1 MAVADAARAAAR
13 HSNPQ
18 GGAADCKLYELGAGT
33 GALTRCL
40 DGLQPV
46 LVEKDAAMA
55 AVLGRRFPQLEVR
68 VECATQVL
76 HTLDEPVGIVSSIP
90 LLNNPQCGEIKRL
103 LERRHADGLI
113 RYLVL
118 YSYGLLDPL
127 RDVASFSQAR
137 RAAVVWR
144 SVPPASVWVYR

>member
-1 MAVADAARAAAR
+1 MAVAAAARAAAR
-13 HSNPQ
+13 HSSPAV
-18 GGAADCKLYELGAGT
+18 GAADCRLYELGAGT
-33 GALTRCL
+33 GALTQCL

-68 VECATQVL
+68 IECATQVL
-76 HTLDEPVGIVSSIP
+76 EALQEPVGIVSSIP
-90 LLNNPQCGEIKRL
+90 LLNNPQCGDIKRL
-103 LERRHADGLI
+103 LERRHAEGLI

-127 RDVASFSQAR
+127 RDVAFSQAR